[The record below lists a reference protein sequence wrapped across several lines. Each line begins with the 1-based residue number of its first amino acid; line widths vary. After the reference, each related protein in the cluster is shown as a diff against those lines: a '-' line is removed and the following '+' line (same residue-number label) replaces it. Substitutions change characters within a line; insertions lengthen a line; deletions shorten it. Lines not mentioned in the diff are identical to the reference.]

1 MPKVLFVATVVK
13 KHIMEFHL
21 PFLKMFQE
29 HGWQTAVAARN
40 DYDNPADCQIPF
52 CDDYY
57 DIPFERNPFKAGNI
71 TAYKKLK
78 KIIDTGHYDI
88 IHCHTPVGAA
98 LARLAA
104 REARRKGTKII
115 YTAHGFHFYKGA
127 PLLNWILFYPVE
139 RWLAHDTD
147 VLITINQ
154 EDYKRAQSFKAGKV
168 VYVPGVGVDLKK
180 FHISPIDKVKKR
192 EELGIPKD
200 DFVLLSVGELTPR
213 KNHQVVLRALGILK
227 QQGKLENIQYI
238 ICGQGDKLAELREL
252 AQTLNIAENVHFL
265 GYRRDI
271 SEICNASDVFMFMS
285 LQEGLPVALMEA
297 MACGLPA
304 VCTDIRGNTE
314 LVEDGVTG
322 LIVANTPEDTK
333 RAIEILQDKATFR
346 DELSVHAL
354 SKIKQFD
361 LSHILPIM
369 QNIYRG
375 GELNAIFAQQQLRHE
390 LGIPLSATVLLSV
403 GEVNWNKNH
412 QLCITALAQLHKTN
426 LYYVIC
432 GSGTLLE
439 KNKLLAKKLGV
450 EKQVVFTGYRK
461 DVAIFY
467 QMADL
472 FLFPSYRE
480 GLSLALM
487 EAMVNKL
494 PVICSDI
501 RGNCDLVDDGW
512 GGYRLSEINN
522 KEWQVAIEN
531 MLCQK
536 SKWMQYGLYNY
547 HKIIDLYEKSII
559 QKKMYDIYHES
570 LEGRNCNEAST
581 VKTMDL

>member
-1 MPKVLFVATVVK
+1 MNTMPKVLFVATVVK

-40 DYDNPADCQIPF
+40 DYDNPADCRIPF

-104 REARRKGTKII
+104 REARRKGTKVI

-127 PLLNWILFYPVE
+127 PLINWLIFYPTE

-147 VLITINQ
+147 VLITINK

-192 EELGIPKD
+192 EELGIPND
-200 DFVLLSVGELTPR
+200 DFVLLSVGELIPR

-238 ICGQGDKLAELREL
+238 ICGQGDKLAELRKL

-271 SEICNASDVFMFMS
+271 SEICNA
-285 LQEGLPVALMEA
+285 Q
-297 MACGLPA
+297 
-304 VCTDIRGNTE
+304 
-314 LVEDGVTG
+314 
-322 LIVANTPEDTK
+322 
-333 RAIEILQDKATFR
+333 
-346 DELSVHAL
+346 
-354 SKIKQFD
+354 
-361 LSHILPIM
+361 
-369 QNIYRG
+369 
-375 GELNAIFAQQQLRHE
+375 
-390 LGIPLSATVLLSV
+390 
-403 GEVNWNKNH
+403 
-412 QLCITALAQLHKTN
+412 
-426 LYYVIC
+426 
-432 GSGTLLE
+432 
-439 KNKLLAKKLGV
+439 
-450 EKQVVFTGYRK
+450 
-461 DVAIFY
+461 
-467 QMADL
+467 
-472 FLFPSYRE
+472 
-480 GLSLALM
+480 
-487 EAMVNKL
+487 
-494 PVICSDI
+494 
-501 RGNCDLVDDGW
+501 
-512 GGYRLSEINN
+512 
-522 KEWQVAIEN
+522 
-531 MLCQK
+531 
-536 SKWMQYGLYNY
+536 
-547 HKIIDLYEKSII
+547 
-559 QKKMYDIYHES
+559 
-570 LEGRNCNEAST
+570 
-581 VKTMDL
+581 

>member
-1 MPKVLFVATVVK
+1 MAKVLFVATVVK

-180 FHISPIDKVKKR
+180 FHISPIDKAKKR

-200 DFVLLSVGELTPR
+200 DFVLLSVGELIPR

-227 QQGKLENIQYI
+227 QQEKLENIQYI
-238 ICGQGDKLAELREL
+238 ICGQGDKLAELRKL

-304 VCTDIRGNTE
+304 VCTDIRGNSE

-322 LIVANTPEDTK
+322 LITANTPVDTA
-333 RAIEILQDKATFR
+333 RAIKTLIDNPAFCK
-346 DELSVHAL
+346 ELSSHAL
-354 SKIKQFD
+354 NAIKQFD
-361 LSHILPIM
+361 LSQILLIM
-369 QNIYRG
+369 
-375 GELNAIFAQQQLRHE
+375 
-390 LGIPLSATVLLSV
+390 
-403 GEVNWNKNH
+403 
-412 QLCITALAQLHKTN
+412 
-426 LYYVIC
+426 
-432 GSGTLLE
+432 
-439 KNKLLAKKLGV
+439 
-450 EKQVVFTGYRK
+450 
-461 DVAIFY
+461 
-467 QMADL
+467 
-472 FLFPSYRE
+472 
-480 GLSLALM
+480 
-487 EAMVNKL
+487 
-494 PVICSDI
+494 
-501 RGNCDLVDDGW
+501 
-512 GGYRLSEINN
+512 
-522 KEWQVAIEN
+522 
-531 MLCQK
+531 
-536 SKWMQYGLYNY
+536 
-547 HKIIDLYEKSII
+547 KSI
-559 QKKMYDIYHES
+559 YELDTP
-570 LEGRNCNEAST
+570 GC
-581 VKTMDL
+581 VKSFV

>member
-1 MPKVLFVATVVK
+1 MS
-13 KHIMEFHL
+13 
-21 PFLKMFQE
+21 
-29 HGWQTAVAARN
+29 
-40 DYDNPADCQIPF
+40 CQL
-52 CDDYY
+52 C
-57 DIPFERNPFKAGNI
+57 
-71 TAYKKLK
+71 
-78 KIIDTGHYDI
+78 KIFIG
-88 IHCHTPVGAA
+88 
-98 LARLAA
+98 
-104 REARRKGTKII
+104 
-115 YTAHGFHFYKGA
+115 
-127 PLLNWILFYPVE
+127 
-139 RWLAHDTD
+139 
-147 VLITINQ
+147 
-154 EDYKRAQSFKAGKV
+154 
-168 VYVPGVGVDLKK
+168 
-180 FHISPIDKVKKR
+180 
-192 EELGIPKD
+192 
-200 DFVLLSVGELTPR
+200 
-213 KNHQVVLRALGILK
+213 
-227 QQGKLENIQYI
+227 
-238 ICGQGDKLAELREL
+238 
-252 AQTLNIAENVHFL
+252 
-265 GYRRDI
+265 
-271 SEICNASDVFMFMS
+271 
-285 LQEGLPVALMEA
+285 
-297 MACGLPA
+297 
-304 VCTDIRGNTE
+304 
-314 LVEDGVTG
+314 
-322 LIVANTPEDTK
+322 
-333 RAIEILQDKATFR
+333 
-346 DELSVHAL
+346 
-354 SKIKQFD
+354 
-361 LSHILPIM
+361 
-369 QNIYRG
+369 G

-450 EKQVVFTGYRK
+450 EKQVIFTGYRK

-559 QKKMYDIYHES
+559 QKKMYDIYHEA
-570 LEGRNCNEAST
+570 LEGRNCNEASA

>member
-1 MPKVLFVATVVK
+1 
-13 KHIMEFHL
+13 MEFHL

-180 FHISPIDKVKKR
+180 FHISPIDKAKKR

-200 DFVLLSVGELTPR
+200 DFVLLSVGELIPR

-238 ICGQGDKLAELREL
+238 ICGQGDKLAELRKL

-304 VCTDIRGNTE
+304 VCTDIRGNSE

-322 LIVANTPEDTK
+322 LITANTPVDTA
-333 RAIEILQDKATFR
+333 RAIKTLIDNPAFCK
-346 DELSVHAL
+346 ELSSHAL
-354 SKIKQFD
+354 NAIKQFD
-361 LSHILPIM
+361 LSQILLIM
-369 QNIYRG
+369 
-375 GELNAIFAQQQLRHE
+375 
-390 LGIPLSATVLLSV
+390 
-403 GEVNWNKNH
+403 
-412 QLCITALAQLHKTN
+412 
-426 LYYVIC
+426 
-432 GSGTLLE
+432 
-439 KNKLLAKKLGV
+439 
-450 EKQVVFTGYRK
+450 
-461 DVAIFY
+461 
-467 QMADL
+467 
-472 FLFPSYRE
+472 
-480 GLSLALM
+480 
-487 EAMVNKL
+487 
-494 PVICSDI
+494 
-501 RGNCDLVDDGW
+501 
-512 GGYRLSEINN
+512 
-522 KEWQVAIEN
+522 
-531 MLCQK
+531 
-536 SKWMQYGLYNY
+536 
-547 HKIIDLYEKSII
+547 KSIYELDTPYDL
-559 QKKMYDIYHES
+559 KKI
-570 LEGRNCNEAST
+570 
-581 VKTMDL
+581 

>member
-98 LARLAA
+98 LTRLAA
-104 REARRKGTKII
+104 REARKKGTKVI

-127 PLLNWILFYPVE
+127 PLLNWLIFYPVE

-154 EDYKRAQSFKAGKV
+154 EDYQRAQHFKAGKV

-180 FHISPIDKVKKR
+180 FHVDVTDKAAKR
-192 EELGIPKD
+192 QELGLAAD
-200 DFVLLSVGELTPR
+200 DFVLLSVGELIPR
-213 KNHQVVLRALGILK
+213 KNHQVVLKALGCL
-227 QQGKLENIQYI
+227 QEQGNLGNIQYL
-238 ICGQGDKLAELREL
+238 ICGQGVKMDELKEL
-252 AQTLNIAENVHFL
+252 AKSLDIADHVHFL

-271 SEICNASDVFMFMS
+271 PDICSASDVFMFMS

-304 VCTDIRGNTE
+304 VCTSIRGNTDLIE
-314 LVEDGVTG
+314 NGVTG
-322 LIVANTPEDTK
+322 FLADNTPEATAE
-333 RAIEILQDKATFR
+333 AIQKMKSDP
-346 DELSVHAL
+346 AL
-354 SKIKQFD
+354 RESFAANALERIKQLD
-361 LSHILPIM
+361 LTQILPAM
-369 QNIYRG
+369 RKIYG
-375 GELNAIFAQQQLRHE
+375 GGKLNAIYEQQRLRQQ
-390 LGIPLSATVLLSV
+390 LGIPLTATVLLSV
-403 GEVNWNKNH
+403 GEVNKNKNH
-412 QLCITALAQLHKTN
+412 AVCIKALAKLHQPN
-426 LYYVIC
+426 VYYVIC
-432 GSGTLLE
+432 GSGPLMQ
-439 KNKLLAKKLGV
+439 KNQQLARKLGITR
-450 EKQVVFTGYRK
+450 QVVFAGYRQ
-461 DVAIFY
+461 DVADFY
-467 QMADL
+467 KMADL
-472 FLFPSYRE
+472 FLFPSRRE

-487 EAMVNKL
+487 EAMANGL
-494 PVICSDI
+494 PVICSNI
-501 RGNCDLVDDGW
+501 RGNRDLIQHQR
-512 GGYRLSEINN
+512 GGYLVSANEV
-522 KEWQVAIEN
+522 KQWQAAIKQGTDEEN
-531 MLCQK
+531 IWLK
-536 SKWMQYGLYNY
+536 YGRYNQQRV
-547 HKIIDLYEKSII
+547 KCSF
-559 QKKMYDIYHES
+559 S
-570 LEGRNCNEAST
+570 SST
-581 VKTMDL
+581 VNEQLKKLYFSNY

>member
-127 PLLNWILFYPVE
+127 PLLNWLIFYPVE

-154 EDYKRAQSFKAGKV
+154 EDYQRAQNFKAGKV
-168 VYVPGVGVDLKK
+168 VYVPGVGIDLKK
-180 FHISPIDKVKKR
+180 FHADVADKSAKR
-192 EELGIPKD
+192 KELGLSAD
-200 DFVLLSVGELTPR
+200 DFVLLSVGELIPR
-213 KNHQVVLRALGILK
+213 KNHQVVLRALGYLQK
-227 QQGKLENIQYI
+227 HGKLGNIQYL
-238 ICGQGDKLAELREL
+238 ICGQGTKMDELKEL
-252 AQTLNIAENVHFL
+252 AKKLDIASHVHFL

-271 SEICNASDVFMFMS
+271 PDICNASDVFMFMS

-304 VCTDIRGNTE
+304 VCTSIRGNTD
-314 LVEDGVTG
+314 LIEDGVTG
-322 LIVANTPEDTK
+322 FLADNTPEATADAIQKMKSDSSLRDTL
-333 RAIEILQDKATFR
+333 A
-346 DELSVHAL
+346 VHAL
-354 SKIKQFD
+354 ERIGRFD
-361 LSHILPIM
+361 LTKILPAM
-369 QNIYRG
+369 WKIYL
-375 GELNAIFAQQQLRHE
+375 E
-390 LGIPLSATVLLSV
+390 
-403 GEVNWNKNH
+403 
-412 QLCITALAQLHKTN
+412 N
-426 LYYVIC
+426 LKCV
-432 GSGTLLE
+432 
-439 KNKLLAKKLGV
+439 
-450 EKQVVFTGYRK
+450 
-461 DVAIFY
+461 
-467 QMADL
+467 
-472 FLFPSYRE
+472 
-480 GLSLALM
+480 
-487 EAMVNKL
+487 
-494 PVICSDI
+494 
-501 RGNCDLVDDGW
+501 
-512 GGYRLSEINN
+512 
-522 KEWQVAIEN
+522 
-531 MLCQK
+531 
-536 SKWMQYGLYNY
+536 
-547 HKIIDLYEKSII
+547 
-559 QKKMYDIYHES
+559 
-570 LEGRNCNEAST
+570 
-581 VKTMDL
+581 